1 MFSYNYA
8 ARRLW
13 NANVLLVKNLPA
25 LMLSL
30 AFCAGLAEA
39 KEWRSIIP
47 LRSTRGDVERLF
59 GKPNQL
65 GHYQIQNEKVSIWY
79 SEGACKSSPESLAKA
94 NCECLVAKDT
104 VLRIAVTLD
113 SPIKI
118 SELGIDKKKYERTPI
133 EAYQPSATYADF
145 VEGVVYTI
153 RESDDKVTFIDYLPS
168 ARDCDRVIGNQT
180 IAASNGWRG
189 IVPLRSTRGE
199 VERMLGPH
207 KTSVGEIYVYD
218 IADRRVDISYA
229 SDPCAFNG
237 RNPPRSTDVVIK
249 IIVSPRRSVLVRD
262 LGLDRKYSRIQSD
275 HPENWVQYVNSTDG
289 ITIEAIR
296 RDECEEVV
304 SIIYEPS
311 EKDRDAR
318 CGPRAQNNARSF
330 RTANFAHANLSKYR
344 TTVQKRRRKVY
355 ELARKHFLIALTL
368 VPNRG

>member
-1 MFSYNYA
+1 MMFSYNYA

-145 VEGVVYTI
+145 VE
-153 RESDDKVTFIDYLPS
+153 
-168 ARDCDRVIGNQT
+168 
-180 IAASNGWRG
+180 
-189 IVPLRSTRGE
+189 
-199 VERMLGPH
+199 
-207 KTSVGEIYVYD
+207 
-218 IADRRVDISYA
+218 
-229 SDPCAFNG
+229 
-237 RNPPRSTDVVIK
+237 
-249 IIVSPRRSVLVRD
+249 
-262 LGLDRKYSRIQSD
+262 
-275 HPENWVQYVNSTDG
+275 
-289 ITIEAIR
+289 
-296 RDECEEVV
+296 
-304 SIIYEPS
+304 
-311 EKDRDAR
+311 
-318 CGPRAQNNARSF
+318 
-330 RTANFAHANLSKYR
+330 
-344 TTVQKRRRKVY
+344 
-355 ELARKHFLIALTL
+355 
-368 VPNRG
+368 